1 MNQETIKNL
10 IVTGELITSAFNLP
24 KAQEETVEAVSETEG
39 QACLI
44 WTVVLACMIRYL
56 STQYGLTRANEI
68 AEQAIGAAMVF
79 GGTRG
84 NQNAVKKN

>member
-24 KAQEETVEAVSETEG
+24 KAQEEIVEDVSETEG

-68 AEQAIGAAMVF
+68 AEEAVGAAMVLGGA
-79 GGTRG
+79 GGTKS
-84 NQNAVKKN
+84 AVKTN